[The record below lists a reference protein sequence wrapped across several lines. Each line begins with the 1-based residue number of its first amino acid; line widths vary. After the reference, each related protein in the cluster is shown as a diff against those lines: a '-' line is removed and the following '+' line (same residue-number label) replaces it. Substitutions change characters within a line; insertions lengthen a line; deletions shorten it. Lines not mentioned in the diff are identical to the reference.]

1 MTTALASLAQ
11 TTTVAAGDPA
21 GSTDM
26 GGLSGLVL
34 QLIDALGEWGV
45 ALMLFVETVFP
56 TIPSEV
62 ILPLAGFLAG
72 AGRMNLVLVLV
83 LATLGSY
90 LGALVLY
97 WLGAAIGFERT
108 VRLLGKL
115 PLVDEDDFRKAAA
128 WFHRHGKSAVFFGRF
143 VPIVRSLI
151 SLPAGA
157 DRMHLGTFSLFTI
170 IASGIW
176 NSALVLLG
184 AAFGSQYERVEQY
197 TDWIDRVLYVAIAV
211 VVVTF
216 VVRRIRRARAER
228 AGRGARADRAE
239 ESGRADR
246 ADRPDDSEAAAR
258 AVRADDSEPAARGRR
273 RAGTAGD

>member
-1 MTTALASLAQ
+1 MTTALAAATS
-11 TTTVAAGDPA
+11 VASSSSSDAE
-21 GSTDM
+21 M
-26 GGLSGLVL
+26 GGLSGIVL
-34 QLIDALGEWGV
+34 RLIDALGEWGV

-56 TIPSEV
+56 PIPSEV

-90 LGALVLY
+90 VGALVLY
-97 WLGAAIGFERT
+97 WLGRVIGFERT
-108 VRLLGKL
+108 VRWLGKL
-115 PLVDEDDFRKAAA
+115 PLVDEDDFRKAAG

-157 DRMHLGTFSLFTI
+157 DRMHLGTFSVFTI

-184 AAFGSQYERVEQY
+184 AAFGSQYDQVEAY
-197 TDWIDRVLYVAIAV
+197 TEWIDRVLYVAIAA

-216 VVRRIRRARAER
+216 VVRRVRRVRAER
-228 AGRGARADRAE
+228 RTGG
-239 ESGRADR
+239 
-246 ADRPDDSEAAAR
+246 PDDHDDRGSSSP
-258 AVRADDSEPAARGRR
+258 AVGGARGRR
-273 RAGTAGD
+273 RAEPARD

>member
-1 MTTALASLAQ
+1 MMGGMTTALA
-11 TTTVAAGDPA
+11 AAAPSD
-21 GSTDM
+21 TEM

-34 QLIDALGEWGV
+34 QLIDLLGEWGV

-56 TIPSEV
+56 PIPSEL

-90 LGALVLY
+90 VGALVLY
-97 WLGAAIGFERT
+97 WLGRVIGFERT
-108 VRLLGKL
+108 VRWLGRL

-128 WFHRHGKSAVFFGRF
+128 WFHRHGRSAVFFGRF

-157 DRMHLGTFSLFTI
+157 DRMHLGTFSVFTI
-170 IASGIW
+170 VASGIW
-176 NSALVLLG
+176 NSGLVLLG
-184 AAFGSQYERVEQY
+184 AAFGTQYDKVEQY
-197 TDWIDRVLYVAIAV
+197 TEWIDRVLYVAIAV

-216 VVRRIRRARAER
+216 VVRRVRRAR
-228 AGRGARADRAE
+228 GARTQERTE
-239 ESGRADR
+239 GGTE
-246 ADRPDDSEAAAR
+246 PAAG
-258 AVRADDSEPAARGRR
+258 AARGRR
-273 RAGTAGD
+273 RATPAND

>member
-1 MTTALASLAQ
+1 MTTAVTARAM
-11 TTTVAAGDPA
+11 TVASGD
-21 GSTDM
+21 STAPSDL

-45 ALMLFVETVFP
+45 GLMLFVETVFP
-56 TIPSEV
+56 PIPSEV

-72 AGRMNLVLVLV
+72 AGQMNLVLVLV
-83 LATLGSY
+83 LATIGSY

-97 WLGAAIGFERT
+97 WLGAKIGFERT
-108 VRLLGKL
+108 TRWFGKL
-115 PLVDEDDFRKAAA
+115 PLVDEDDFRKAAG

-157 DRMHLGTFSLFTI
+157 DRMHLGTFSVFTI

-184 AAFGSQYERVEQY
+184 AAFGSQYDQVEAY
-197 TDWIDRVLYVAIAV
+197 TEWIDRVLYVAIAV

-216 VVRRIRRARAER
+216 VVRRVRRVRAER
-228 AGRGARADRAE
+228 RTG
-239 ESGRADR
+239 S
-246 ADRPDDSEAAAR
+246 PDDHDDRGSSSP
-258 AVRADDSEPAARGRR
+258 AVGGARGRR
-273 RAGTAGD
+273 RAEPARD

>member
-1 MTTALASLAQ
+1 MTTALAVPAR
-11 TTTVAAGDPA
+11 TTTVAATDPA
-21 GSTDM
+21 SDSEM

-56 TIPSEV
+56 PIPSEV

-72 AGRMNLVLVLV
+72 AGRMNLVLVLL

-97 WLGAAIGFERT
+97 WLGAVIGFERT
-108 VRLLGKL
+108 TRWLGKL
-115 PLVDEDDFRKAAA
+115 PLVDEDDFRKAAS
-128 WFHRHGKSAVFFGRF
+128 WFHRHGRSAVFFGRF

-157 DRMHLGTFSLFTI
+157 DRMQLGTFSVFTI

-176 NSALVLLG
+176 NGALVLLG
-184 AAFGSQYERVEQY
+184 AAFGTQYDKVEQY
-197 TDWIDRVLYVAIAV
+197 TEWIDRVLYVAIAV

-216 VVRRIRRARAER
+216 VVRRIRRARSQQSER
-228 AGRGARADRAE
+228 R
-239 ESGRADR
+239 
-246 ADRPDDSEAAAR
+246 
-258 AVRADDSEPAARGRR
+258 ARGRR
-273 RAGTAGD
+273 RATPAND

>member
-1 MTTALASLAQ
+1 MTTALAAPAP
-11 TTTVAAGDPA
+11 TVTAARD
-21 GSTDM
+21 SDT

-56 TIPSEV
+56 PIPSEV

-83 LATLGSY
+83 LATVGSY

-97 WLGAAIGFERT
+97 WLGAVIGFERT
-108 VRLLGKL
+108 ARWLGRL
-115 PLVDEDDFRKAAA
+115 PLVDEDDFRKAAD

-184 AAFGSQYERVEQY
+184 AAFGNQYDRVEQY
-197 TDWIDRVLYVAIAV
+197 TEWIDRVLYVAIAA

-228 AGRGARADRAE
+228 ADR
-239 ESGRADR
+239 SG
-246 ADRPDDSEAAAR
+246 S
-258 AVRADDSEPAARGRR
+258 SEPAARGRR
-273 RAGTAGD
+273 RAGPAED

>member
-1 MTTALASLAQ
+1 MTTAVAAP
-11 TTTVAAGDPA
+11 THTMTVATGDSAAPGA
-21 GSTDM
+21 

-56 TIPSEV
+56 PIPSEV

-83 LATLGSY
+83 LATAGSY

-108 VRLLGKL
+108 TRWLGRL
-115 PLVDEDDFRKAAA
+115 PLVDEDDFRTAAD
-128 WFHRHGKSAVFFGRF
+128 WFHRHGRSAVFFGRF

-157 DRMHLGTFSLFTI
+157 DRMHLGTFSVFTI
-170 IASGIW
+170 IASGVW
-176 NSALVLLG
+176 NSGLVLLG
-184 AAFGSQYERVEQY
+184 AAFGTQYERVEQY
-197 TDWIDRVLYVAIAV
+197 TEWIDRVLYVVIAV

-216 VVRRIRRARAER
+216 VVRRVRRVRRER
-228 AGRGARADRAE
+228 AGLRG
-239 ESGRADR
+239 SG
-246 ADRPDDSEAAAR
+246 
-258 AVRADDSEPAARGRR
+258 ARGRR
-273 RAGTAGD
+273 RAEPAGD

>member
-1 MTTALASLAQ
+1 MTTALAAPA
-11 TTTVAAGDPA
+11 TTVTAAGD
-21 GSTDM
+21 SEM

-56 TIPSEV
+56 PIPSEV

-108 VRLLGKL
+108 TRWLGKL
-115 PLVDEDDFRKAAA
+115 PLVDEDDFRKAAD

-157 DRMHLGTFSLFTI
+157 DRMHLATFSVFTI

-197 TDWIDRVLYVAIAV
+197 TEWIDRVLYVAIAA

-216 VVRRIRRARAER
+216 VVRRIRRARAAR
-228 AGRGARADRAE
+228 AGRAE
-239 ESGRADR
+239 VDEQ
-246 ADRPDDSEAAAR
+246 P
-258 AVRADDSEPAARGRR
+258 ARGRR
-273 RAGTAGD
+273 RAEPAGD

>member
-1 MTTALASLAQ
+1 MTTAVTARAM
-11 TTTVAAGDPA
+11 TVATGD
-21 GSTDM
+21 STAPSDL

-34 QLIDALGEWGV
+34 QIIDALGEWGV

-56 TIPSEV
+56 PIPSEL

-72 AGRMNLVLVLV
+72 AGQMNLVLVLV

-97 WLGAAIGFERT
+97 WLGAKIGFERT
-108 VRLLGKL
+108 TRWFGKL

-157 DRMHLGTFSLFTI
+157 DRMHLGTFSVFTI

-184 AAFGSQYERVEQY
+184 AAFGSQYDRVEQY
-197 TDWIDRVLYVAIAV
+197 TEWIDRVLYVVIAV

-216 VVRRIRRARAER
+216 VVRRVRRW
-228 AGRGARADRAE
+228 RADR
-239 ESGRADR
+239 RADG
-246 ADRPDDSEAAAR
+246 DGTGDGAA
-258 AVRADDSEPAARGRR
+258 SGGARGRR
-273 RAGTAGD
+273 RAEPARD